1 MLRSDICDYSDAY
14 IVVTGEVAVLK
25 RVFTMVDFVA
35 LNNTQANVTA
45 TNTANNNNVI
55 DGKLVFKKSA
65 PFISC
70 VSKINNVLIHN
81 ADDLDVFIP
90 MYNLIEYRKSYL
102 KTTRR
107 LWKYYR
113 DEPNNCA
120 KNGINYSI
128 RDSKSFDYK
137 KKFIKSVTNAN
148 LTTQNVKIVT
158 PLKHLSGFWKTDIQL
173 INFELS
179 LVLRWSENRVLT
191 SKSTRDPNYENDPI
205 VYKIDDPAN
214 AIFQITDTKLY
225 VPVVTLSAKDD
236 NKFLKQ
242 LKSGFK
248 RTIKWNKYRS
258 EMTKQTK
265 TNNLKLF
272 NRSDI

>member
-35 LNNTQANVTA
+35 LNNTQANATA

-113 DEPNNCA
+113 DEPNSCA
-120 KNGINYSI
+120 KNGINCSI

-137 KKFIKSVTNAN
+137 KK
-148 LTTQNVKIVT
+148 L
-158 PLKHLSGFWKTDIQL
+158 
-173 INFELS
+173 
-179 LVLRWSENRVLT
+179 
-191 SKSTRDPNYENDPI
+191 
-205 VYKIDDPAN
+205 
-214 AIFQITDTKLY
+214 
-225 VPVVTLSAKDD
+225 
-236 NKFLKQ
+236 
-242 LKSGFK
+242 
-248 RTIKWNKYRS
+248 
-258 EMTKQTK
+258 
-265 TNNLKLF
+265 
-272 NRSDI
+272 